1 MRLKA
6 IFILC
11 CFLHLAYALT
21 LNEAISLTLNANA
34 GIKEQEYLLQE
45 SKYNTKTQYAPFY
58 PNFNITY
65 RADKSNR
72 LNSRSKDSSSTLSL
86 DVTYNL
92 FNGLSDI
99 FNLKSAQALQVAQSY
114 QLESVKEDVILFVKR
129 AYIDI
134 LRQKQNVLVA
144 TQSKELLEE
153 QRRESA
159 EFYKVGLIPKNDLL
173 KVEVELHNS
182 IQTLLNAQSN
192 LNYAI
197 KTLERYTRTKIDS
210 ASLEELT
217 LHTPPLLQSNLQNTM
232 HQKRAEVLFLDNII
246 RSKEYLSKSIQGRFL
261 PSIDILG
268 SYSQYGDDYKLQERI
283 DTYNDQKSAQLQF
296 NLNVFNGF
304 SDKFELEASKANKL
318 AYESQKI
325 DLLEELDL
333 QLFSALENY
342 NLAIS
347 AYEVAKKALI
357 QAEENYR
364 ISQNR
369 YKERIESTSDFLDSE
384 YLLTQARSNV
394 VLNRYAILQALAE
407 IERITQS
414 KITQY

>member
-1 MRLKA
+1 MQLKA
-6 IFILC
+6 IIILC
-11 CFLHLAYALT
+11 ILINQIHALT
-21 LNEAISLTLNANA
+21 LEEAIRLTLNANA

-45 SKYNTKTQYAPFY
+45 SQYNTKAQYAPFY
-58 PNFNITY
+58 PSFSITY
-65 RADKSNR
+65 GADKSNR

-86 DVTYNL
+86 DITYNL
-92 FNGLSDI
+92 FNGLSDV
-99 FNLKSAQALQVAQSY
+99 FNLKSSQALQEAQSY
-114 QLESVKEDVILFVKR
+114 QLQALKEDVILFVKR

-134 LRQKQNVLVA
+134 LRQKQNVIVA

-173 KVEVELHNS
+173 KVEVELQNS
-182 IQTLLNAQSN
+182 IQSLLSAQSN

-197 KTLERYTRTKIDS
+197 KTLERYTRTKIDTNT
-210 ASLEELT
+210 LEELT
-217 LHTPPLLQSNLQNTM
+217 LHTPTLLQSNLQNTM

-246 RSKEYLSKSIQGRFL
+246 KSKDYLSKSIQGRFL
-261 PSIDILG
+261 PRVDILG

-318 AYESQKI
+318 AFESQKI

-342 NLAIS
+342 HLAIS
-347 AYEVAKKALI
+347 AYEVAKKALT

-384 YLLTQARSNV
+384 YLLTEARSNV
-394 VLNRYAILQALAE
+394 VLNRYAILQAIAE

-414 KITQY
+414 KIAPF